1 MDQTPSL
8 FANKE
13 QCHHKPLV
21 SSQSTDGEKTETR
34 LGGGCSLLSFNNN
47 FCWSAVALQC
57 VLVSLV
63 HTVGPPSGT
72 SPPTLPNSQSQ
83 PLCVIAE
90 HRAELP
96 VPYSSSPLSVYT
108 SIPISQFISHPLSH
122 PMITRLL
129 STSGSLFLYFF
140 F

>member
-57 VLVSLV
+57 RQLLLYGKVNQLHVCIYVYPLFLGFPSDLGHYRALSRGPCAVQSVLVSCLF
-63 HTVGPPSGT
+63 
-72 SPPTLPNSQSQ
+72 
-83 PLCVIAE
+83 
-90 HRAELP
+90 
-96 VPYSSSPLSVYT
+96 YT
-108 SIPISQFISHPLSH
+108 E
-122 PMITRLL
+122 
-129 STSGSLFLYFF
+129 
-140 F
+140 